1 MKNVTFNLF
10 LSFFLSVTCFGQHA
24 EMQLHRTL
32 ISSEGKKL
40 DVTILSK
47 DADTIRVRKVVDGK
61 EVDIPLKSL
70 SKEDREF
77 VTSLSTGTGESA
89 PSGAEAARPKDGQP
103 NDLKEISFG
112 NGEKWKFRK
121 IAPGTFTMGSPK
133 GEEGR
138 SFLQERQV
146 EVRITKSYWMATTEV
161 TQGIWKK
168 TMGGNPS
175 KFKGDNLPAEMVSW
189 EDASDFVEKVNSS
202 GVLPPGWKMDMPT
215 EAQWEYA
222 CRAETKDAFGGLV
235 VDEAVWHIGNSANKT
250 QPVATKKANGWG
262 LHDMH
267 GNVSEWCKDWFEPKL
282 RGGADPAGPD
292 MGEERV
298 VRGGNWFWH
307 PQDCRAAART
317 SAKADCKESAFG
329 FRPILVQP

>member
-1 MKNVTFNLF
+1 MKYIVLHLMVGLF
-10 LSFFLSVTCFGQHA
+10 FCKICLCQQA
-24 EMQLHRTL
+24 EAPPRRILT
-32 ISSEGKKL
+32 STEGRKL

-47 DADTIRVRKVVDGK
+47 DVETIRVRKVVDGK
-61 EVDIPLKSL
+61 EVNIPLKSL

-77 VTSLSTGTGESA
+77 VTSLNIRTGESA
-89 PSGAEAARPKDGQP
+89 PSEKEAAGPKDGQP
-103 NDLKEISFG
+103 EALKEISFG
-112 NGEKWKFRK
+112 NGEKLKFRK
-121 IAPGTFTMGSPK
+121 IAPGIFTMGSPK

-161 TQGIWKK
+161 TQGVWKK
-168 TMGGNPS
+168 MMSGNPS
-175 KFKGDNLPAEMVSW
+175 KFKGDNLPVEMVCW
-189 EDASDFVEKVNSS
+189 EDAKDFVVKVNDS

-222 CRAETKDAFGGLV
+222 CRAETKDAFGGLA
-235 VDEAVWHIGNSANKT
+235 VDEAVWHMGNSAKKT

-267 GNVSEWCKDWFEPKL
+267 GNVSEWCKDWFEPTL

-307 PQDCRAAART
+307 PQDCRAASRT

-329 FRPILVQP
+329 FRPILVEP